1 MIDKYIEKRI
11 EVVRTFLLDLRFL
24 IDIVFVFQTHLSSSV
39 MSDDEDDYVAFG
51 VSLKPLE
58 EGDTIRKKP
67 IAVEEQIVRDVNG
80 IRRFHGAFTGGFSAG
95 HFNTVNTPQGW
106 YPKQF
111 KSSRE
116 TKAEKKNQRP
126 EDFMDDEDLGEFGF
140 AAQTL
145 RTKSNFQRGAG
156 AEDSEA
162 FGSRNKRVENVLNS
176 GGFMEQLVKPT
187 LSTLG
192 ERLLSSQGWK
202 PGQGIGPKIVKESKK
217 SRMLSHIKTYGC
229 APASKNSSQE
239 EEEEEDPF
247 MDKYKEFL
255 FAPDE
260 IPLYLA
266 TPKENLFGIG
276 YSGLGQTEEARNMMR
291 GSGGVAGGYRV
302 RTNLNFKSGSSGG
315 KKFSISGEAFGIGAD
330 EEDDDMEVYNKGDMA
345 QYDFSLDL
353 REEAR
358 KERREDRESRW
369 SEENSLKNDEHIEGF
384 SPATS
389 KSMIKKHFPSTRPPL
404 EWRPKSNPTQQRQS
418 RFSPATSEPKP
429 PTQSEKKSRW
439 DNKQSSSNPTID
451 QRRSKLFPDEC
462 NQSKSQSV
470 PKDKLEI
477 DSKPPTLPEFLQNF
491 KPDSGMSLSSFKP
504 FARDEG
510 KQKRYD
516 QYLICI
522 ENNRRDALSLL
533 QPKSMTE
540 WEKEREKVEFERA
553 SMLFKPMKGVIGS
566 RFVSAGA
573 SEDTD
578 VDKGLS
584 TENEEAKTLR
594 KAADMKMFG
603 KLTRSTE
610 DWHPAR
616 ILCVRFNVPH
626 PYGDYNTVGTRSN
639 QKKETGVTNVFAMLE
654 SDAGTDK
661 QEKEQTAD
669 KTEDGLITDVKEE
682 VLETKILVEDSEPV
696 KPPADL
702 FKAIFLDSESDGS
715 DTEKEEETEK
725 VSEAKQ
731 PASLPVNK
739 LPVNSQN
746 TVSKPWEEKE
756 GNILRN
762 KEPARGIFANIDLD
776 SLNRRKLE
784 KQPDTKEKAEVKTA
798 KGSTGD
804 ISVINQTV
812 RTVLGIRNE
821 AGESS
826 SEEEFGPALPQSMI
840 ETKSSIVIS
849 SDSSEDGWVDRDK
862 VKKKKKKKDNK
873 KHKDR
878 KSAKKKKKKYSSSRS
893 RSRSRSSERNEDK
906 IRHDKKK
913 KKKSKY

>member
-1 MIDKYIEKRI
+1 
-11 EVVRTFLLDLRFL
+11 
-24 IDIVFVFQTHLSSSV
+24 

-116 TKAEKKNQRP
+116 TKAEKKQQKP
-126 EDFMDDEDLGEFGF
+126 EDFMDDEDRGEFGF

-156 AEDSEA
+156 NEEET
-162 FGSRNKRVENVLNS
+162 FGSRNRRVENVLNS

-202 PGQGIGPKIVKESKK
+202 PGQGIGPKIIKESKK
-217 SRMLSHIKTYGC
+217 SRLLSHVKTYGC
-229 APASKNSSQE
+229 APELKNTIQE
-239 EEEEEDPF
+239 QEEEDPF
-247 MDKYKEFL
+247 MEKYKEFL

-291 GSGGVAGGYRV
+291 GAGGGEGGYRV
-302 RTNLNFKSGSSGG
+302 RSNLNLKSGSAAG

-330 EEDDDMEVYNKGDMA
+330 EEDDDMEVYNRGDMA
-345 QYDFSLDL
+345 QYDFSLDF
-353 REEAR
+353 RDEAR
-358 KERREDRESRW
+358 KERREERKSRW
-369 SEENSLKNDEHIEGF
+369 SEDPAAKSADHIEGF

-389 KSMIKKHFPSTRPPL
+389 RSMIKKHFPSTRPPL
-404 EWRPKSNPTQQRQS
+404 DWRPKSNPTQQRQS
-418 RFSPATSEPKP
+418 RFSPATSEPE
-429 PTQSEKKSRW
+429 PTAPAPTEKKSRW
-439 DNKQSSSNPTID
+439 DNKQSSTNPSIE

-462 NQSKSQSV
+462 NQPRTQAV
-470 PKDKLEI
+470 PSDQQET
-477 DSKPPTLPEFLQNF
+477 DSKPPTLPEFLQNI
-491 KPDSGMSLSSFKP
+491 KPDSGLSLSSFKP
-504 FARDEG
+504 FARDEA

-516 QYLICI
+516 QYLVCI

-584 TENEEAKTLR
+584 TEDEEIKTLR

-603 KLTRSTE
+603 KLTRTSE
-610 DWHPAR
+610 EWHPAR
-616 ILCVRFNVPH
+616 IVCVRFNVPH
-626 PYGDYNTVGTRSN
+626 PYGDYNTVGTTKTSQR
-639 QKKETGVTNVFAMLE
+639 KETGVTNVFAMLE
-654 SDAGTDK
+654 SDADK
-661 QEKEQTAD
+661 NDSEKQTSD
-669 KTEDGLITDVKEE
+669 KNDEGSEDVKEE
-682 VLETKILVEDSEPV
+682 APDIKVKVEEPEPV

-702 FKAIFLDSESDGS
+702 FKAIFLDSDSDESDAE
-715 DTEKEEETEK
+715 DEKEEEMEK
-725 VSEAKQ
+725 APEEPVSRPGNNIPVNFQ
-731 PASLPVNK
+731 PAG
-739 LPVNSQN
+739 
-746 TVSKPWEEKE
+746 SKPWEEKE
-756 GNILRN
+756 GNVLRN
-762 KEPARGIFANIDLD
+762 KQPARGIFANIDLD
-776 SLNRRKLE
+776 SLNRRKPLE
-784 KQPDTKEKAEVKTA
+784 KKAETNEKEKPENKTA

-821 AGESS
+821 KADSS
-826 SEEEFGPALPQSMI
+826 SEDEFGPKLPESMI
-840 ETKSSIVIS
+840 QTSIVIS
-849 SDSSEDGWVDRDK
+849 SESSEDGWIDKDK
-862 VKKKKKKKDNK
+862 VKKKKSKDKK

-878 KSAKKKKKKYSSSRS
+878 KSGKKKKKSYSPSRSKSRS
-893 RSRSRSSERNEDK
+893 RERDHEDHH
-906 IRHDKKK
+906 RHGKKK